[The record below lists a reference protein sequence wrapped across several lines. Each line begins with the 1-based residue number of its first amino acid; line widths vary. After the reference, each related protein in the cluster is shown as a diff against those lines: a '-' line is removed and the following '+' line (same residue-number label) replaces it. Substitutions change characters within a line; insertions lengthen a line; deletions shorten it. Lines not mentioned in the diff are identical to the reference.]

1 MREEKTFR
9 VVVFRFETDASTNYT
24 RYMITKNYMPFFPG
38 NQWLELKSIRKTSTG
53 KEYAKK
59 LVAFLNWLDSRKVT
73 YENATNHHVREFLHE
88 LVFGNLADEKVLS
101 LQSSVG
107 YSTLTKY
114 VTVITGFYGWL
125 DDMRQTEMLWK
136 KKSVQANCSFL
147 YGQIY
152 SREYRYLIDGY
163 AARLKSSRDY
173 TKWYDK
179 ATKELLCRN
188 FNTLRDEA
196 VLRLTFEGFRIDEVL
211 SVTLDSYDAIEQLVQ
226 PTRSKGRANARNGEN
241 KLRLVA
247 LPKKTCEVT
256 SVEKILHEVKKVI
269 AGKDDVLEKIMMTV
283 LSRGHVL
290 LDDVPGTGKT
300 TTALAFSRAL
310 GLRYGRIQFTPDV
323 LPSDI
328 VGFSMYHKESG
339 SFAYQPGAVMTNL
352 LLADEINRTSSKTQ
366 SALLEVMEERQV
378 TVDGQTHKLPD
389 PFVVIATQN
398 PVGSAG
404 TQLLPQAQLDRFMV
418 RLEMGYPDFASQ
430 VNILRDRQAGDP
442 LEAVATV
449 SSGLDLLT
457 MQAQAQQVHM
467 ADAMLEYV
475 TSLAEA
481 SRSHPL
487 VVLGVSPRGALAVC
501 RMCKSRAFMEGRD
514 YVLPD
519 DVAYIFADVCAHR
532 LILSPKAKIT
542 ETTAKDVLAE
552 VLQQVARPDHI

>member
-1 MREEKTFR
+1 
-9 VVVFRFETDASTNYT
+9 
-24 RYMITKNYMPFFPG
+24 
-38 NQWLELKSIRKTSTG
+38 
-53 KEYAKK
+53 
-59 LVAFLNWLDSRKVT
+59 
-73 YENATNHHVREFLHE
+73 
-88 LVFGNLADEKVLS
+88 
-101 LQSSVG
+101 
-107 YSTLTKY
+107 
-114 VTVITGFYGWL
+114 
-125 DDMRQTEMLWK
+125 
-136 KKSVQANCSFL
+136 
-147 YGQIY
+147 
-152 SREYRYLIDGY
+152 
-163 AARLKSSRDY
+163 
-173 TKWYDK
+173 
-179 ATKELLCRN
+179 
-188 FNTLRDEA
+188 
-196 VLRLTFEGFRIDEVL
+196 
-211 SVTLDSYDAIEQLVQ
+211 
-226 PTRSKGRANARNGEN
+226 
-241 KLRLVA
+241 
-247 LPKKTCEVT
+247 
-256 SVEKILHEVKKVI
+256 
-269 AGKDDVLEKIMMTV
+269 
-283 LSRGHVL
+283 
-290 LDDVPGTGKT
+290 
-300 TTALAFSRAL
+300 
-310 GLRYGRIQFTPDV
+310 
-323 LPSDI
+323 
-328 VGFSMYHKESG
+328 
-339 SFAYQPGAVMTNL
+339 MTNL

-430 VNILRDRQAGDP
+430 VNILRDRQTGDP
-442 LEAVATV
+442 LEEVATV

-532 LILSPKAKIT
+532 LILSAKAKIT

>member
-1 MREEKTFR
+1 MYEI
-9 VVVFRFETDASTNYT
+9 T
-24 RYMITKNYMPFFPG
+24 RN
-38 NQWLELKSIRKTSTG
+38 
-53 KEYAKK
+53 
-59 LVAFLNWLDSRKVT
+59 V
-73 YENATNHHVREFLHE
+73 
-88 LVFGNLADEKVLS
+88 LA
-101 LQSSVG
+101 
-107 YSTLTKY
+107 
-114 VTVITGFYGWL
+114 
-125 DDMRQTEMLWK
+125 
-136 KKSVQANCSFL
+136 
-147 YGQIY
+147 
-152 SREYRYLIDGY
+152 
-163 AARLKSSRDY
+163 
-173 TKWYDK
+173 
-179 ATKELLCRN
+179 
-188 FNTLRDEA
+188 
-196 VLRLTFEGFRIDEVL
+196 
-211 SVTLDSYDAIEQLVQ
+211 
-226 PTRSKGRANARNGEN
+226 
-241 KLRLVA
+241 
-247 LPKKTCEVT
+247 
-256 SVEKILHEVKKVI
+256 EVKKAIV
-269 AGKDDVLEKIMMTV
+269 GKDDVISKVWIV
-283 LSRGHVL
+283 LLAEGHVL
-290 LDDVPGTGKT
+290 LEDVPGVGKT
-300 TTALAFSRAL
+300 TMALAFSRAL
-310 GLRYGRIQFTPDV
+310 GLDTKRIQFTPDTM
-323 LPSDI
+323 PSDI
-328 VGFSMYHKESG
+328 IGFSMPGKDG
-339 SFAYQPGAVMTNL
+339 MVYQPGAIMTNL

-430 VNILRDRQAGDP
+430 VNILRDRQTGDP
-442 LEAVATV
+442 LEAVVTV

-457 MQAQAQQVHM
+457 MQAQARQVHM

-552 VLQQVARPDHI
+552 VLQQVPRPDHI

>member
-1 MREEKTFR
+1 M
-9 VVVFRFETDASTNYT
+9 N
-24 RYMITKNYMPFFPG
+24 
-38 NQWLELKSIRKTSTG
+38 
-53 KEYAKK
+53 
-59 LVAFLNWLDSRKVT
+59 
-73 YENATNHHVREFLHE
+73 
-88 LVFGNLADEKVLS
+88 
-101 LQSSVG
+101 
-107 YSTLTKY
+107 
-114 VTVITGFYGWL
+114 
-125 DDMRQTEMLWK
+125 
-136 KKSVQANCSFL
+136 
-147 YGQIY
+147 
-152 SREYRYLIDGY
+152 
-163 AARLKSSRDY
+163 
-173 TKWYDK
+173 
-179 ATKELLCRN
+179 
-188 FNTLRDEA
+188 
-196 VLRLTFEGFRIDEVL
+196 
-211 SVTLDSYDAIEQLVQ
+211 
-226 PTRSKGRANARNGEN
+226 
-241 KLRLVA
+241 
-247 LPKKTCEVT
+247 T

-269 AGKDDVLEKIMMTV
+269 AGKDDVLEKIMMAV

-310 GLRYGRIQFTPDV
+310 GLQYGRIQFTPDV

-339 SFAYQPGAVMTNL
+339 SFVYQPGAVMTNL

-366 SALLEVMEERQV
+366 SALLEAMEEGHV

-430 VNILRDRQAGDP
+430 VNILRDRQTGDP
-442 LEAVATV
+442 LEEVATV

-501 RMCKSRAFMEGRD
+501 RMCKSRAFMEAGTMYCLTMWPISSRM
-514 YVLPD
+514 
-519 DVAYIFADVCAHR
+519 CA
-532 LILSPKAKIT
+532 P
-542 ETTAKDVLAE
+542 TA
-552 VLQQVARPDHI
+552 